1 MKLKLLWREKN
12 TGEKGQWKVRRLEV
26 IDIKTYCIASN

>member
-1 MKLKLLWREKN
+1 MEGKN